1 MKKTKFLMAL
11 ACFGLLITGCNPA
24 TTSSESKPAS
34 SSGNPSTSSKPSTST
49 PSSSSTSS
57 VIPDPETYYEVEFGA
72 ANEALNDSGK
82 WGKGK
87 EYKWTFSVPKNY
99 TKVVFAVGAQMSSSS
114 HGDRSLYTNHEG
126 ASSNDSFESNEAND
140 GTCRITLKA
149 NGVQQEVTHDT
160 YEAAGLTD
168 SEMNYF
174 KLAEF
179 AVNAGE
185 VEVSLT
191 THAKTGYRLML
202 GEGARLY
209 YKAADESATPVVPV
223 DDGEGYAVTFSA
235 THGEVW
241 VYESGQDYSVAPVK
255 TNTTE
260 TRDEE
265 GKKTKWIEPEEET
278 TLEPQVNFKVICE
291 AGYEVD
297 ADCLAIT
304 GTYNKIKVVSN
315 DAEENSWII
324 RITKIKSDLSIVI
337 TPKVHVEGIN
347 GYEITFALTNA
358 TAKVYVGPKD
368 ETGSNVD
375 NGEEGKFY
383 TRAKTDPYD
392 YSKSEPQ
399 FNFEIIPNEGYEFND
414 GVEWGDAT
422 EVSSSAVSFI
432 TPGANYNK
440 LKKSA
445 NGGYTLTKVAGA
457 LTITAVATEVKVVE
471 AFVADFSTK
480 AASNNA
486 YNNTWAY
493 GDVTIAGGANN
504 AGQWAFVK
512 MGGKSATISA
522 EGHPG
527 TWIKTDKALDYSVAS
542 VTIKYVGKCYNKDD
556 EKATVKVESY
566 SDAALATKVA
576 ETPAAEVA
584 AIDTN
589 EGVNEV
595 TYTFPAAQA
604 ANMYYK
610 VCFDILNTTTYNGV
624 VALEKVTFNVAE

>member
-24 TTSSESKPAS
+24 TTSSESSKPAS
-34 SSGNPSTSSKPSTST
+34 TSGNASTSSKPSTSST
-49 PSSSSTSS
+49 PSSTSS
-57 VIPDPETYYEVEFGA
+57 VAPDPETYYEAPF
-72 ANEALNDSGK
+72 EAGYESATK
-82 WGKGK
+82 WEKGH
-87 EYKWTFSVPKNY
+87 EYKFTFSVPKHY
-99 TKVVFAVGAQMSSSS
+99 TKVVFAFGAQMSSSS

-126 ASSNDSFESNEAND
+126 ASSSDTFESNEAND
-140 GTCRITLKA
+140 GTCRITLKV

-160 YEAAGLTD
+160 YEEAGLTN
-168 SEMNYF
+168 SEVNYF
-174 KLAEF
+174 KVAEF
-179 AVNAGE
+179 AVNAGD
-185 VEVSLT
+185 VEVSMT
-191 THAKTGYRLML
+191 TNAQTGYRLL
-202 GEGARLY
+202 IGEGARLY

-265 GKKTKWIEPEEET
+265 GKKTKWIEPEEAT
-278 TLEPQVNFKVICE
+278 TLEPQVNFKVVCE

-297 ADCLAIT
+297 ADCLTIT
-304 GTYNKIKVVSN
+304 GSYNKIKVVSN
-315 DAEENSWII
+315 NAEENSWTI

-347 GYEITFALTNA
+347 GYEVTFALTNA

-414 GVEWGDAT
+414 GVEWGEAT

-432 TPGANYNK
+432 APGANYNK

-457 LTITAVATEVKVVE
+457 LTITAEATAATPKDTLQEAVVL
-471 AFVADFSTK
+471 DYSGLT
-480 AASNNA
+480 
-486 YNNTWAY
+486 
-493 GDVTIAGGANN
+493 
-504 AGQWAFVK
+504 
-512 MGGKSATISA
+512 
-522 EGHPG
+522 G
-527 TWIKTDKALDYSVAS
+527 TGSEIKTDADSLTKIGQGNAHVTAVVSSKIYDGNGSGGAYANTAGLLKTGTGSAAGQITFTLDAKASKVEIKCHDWYKKSDAYPTNSNNVAVNGS
-542 VTIKYVGKCYNKDD
+542 ADQLAPYNEEGTFEYLTFELAEASKTVTI
-556 EKATVKVESY
+556 
-566 SDAALATKVA
+566 DAKNRIFIK
-576 ETPAAEVA
+576 E
-584 AIDTN
+584 I
-589 EGVNEV
+589 
-595 TYTFPAAQA
+595 
-604 ANMYYK
+604 K
-610 VCFDILNTTTYNGV
+610 IS
-624 VALEKVTFNVAE
+624 

>member
-1 MKKTKFLMAL
+1 MKKTSFLMAL
-11 ACFGLLITGCNPA
+11 ACFGLLITACNPG
-24 TTSSESKPAS
+24 SNSGGESKPAS
-34 SSGNPSTSSKPSTST
+34 SSGAASTSSKPSTPST
-49 PSSSSTSS
+49 PSSSS
-57 VIPDPETYYEVEFGA
+57 VAPDPETYYSA
-72 ANEALNDSGK
+72 PYEAGYETATK
-82 WGKGK
+82 WEKGH
-87 EYKWTFSVPKNY
+87 EYKFTFSVPKHY
-99 TKVVFAVGAQMSSSS
+99 TKVVFAFGAQMSSSS
-114 HGDRSLYTNHEG
+114 HSDRSLYTDHNN
-126 ASSNDSFESNEAND
+126 ASSDDKFESDEAND

-149 NGVQQEVTHDT
+149 NGVAQEVTHDT
-160 YEAAGLTD
+160 YGEAGLTN
-168 SEMNYF
+168 SEINYF
-174 KLAEF
+174 KVAEF

-185 VEVSLT
+185 VEVSMT

-202 GEGARLY
+202 GGEARLY
-209 YKAADESATPVVPV
+209 YKAADESPDPVIPV
-223 DDGEGYAVTFSA
+223 DEGEGYNITFSA
-235 THGEVW
+235 TNGEVW

-260 TRDEE
+260 SRDEE
-265 GKKTKWIEPEEET
+265 GKKTKWIEPEEAD
-278 TLEPQVNFKVICE
+278 TLEPQVNFKVVCA
-291 AGYEVD
+291 AGYEID
-297 ADCLAIT
+297 ANCLAIT
-304 GTYNKIKVVSN
+304 GEYNKIKIVSN
-315 DAEENSWII
+315 DTEENSWIV
-324 RITKIKSDLSIVI
+324 RVTKIKSDLSIVI

-347 GYEITFALTNA
+347 GYEITFALTHA

-375 NGEEGKFY
+375 AGEEGKFY
-383 TRAKTDPYD
+383 TRAKTDPFD
-392 YSKSEPQ
+392 YSKTEPQ
-399 FNFEIIPNEGYEFND
+399 FNFEIIPEEGYEFND
-414 GVEWGDAT
+414 GVEWGEAT

-432 TPGANYNK
+432 APGANYNK

-480 AASNNA
+480 AAKHTA
-486 YNNTWAY
+486 YNDTWAY

-504 AGQWAFVK
+504 DGGWAFVK

-542 VTIKYVGKCYNKDD
+542 VTLKFVGKCYNQDN

-576 ETPAAEVA
+576 ETEAKEVPA
-584 AIDTN
+584 ITTN
-589 EGVNEV
+589 EGIEEV
-595 TYTFPAAQA
+595 TYTFTAAQA

-610 VCFDILNTTTYNGV
+610 VCFDIINTTTFNGV
-624 VALEKVTFNVAE
+624 VALEKVTFNVAA

>member
-1 MKKTKFLMAL
+1 MKKTSFLMAL
-11 ACFGLLITGCNPA
+11 ACFGLLITACNPG
-24 TTSSESKPAS
+24 SNSGGESKPTS
-34 SSGNPSTSSKPSTST
+34 TSGNASTSSKPSTST
-49 PSSSSTSS
+49 PSSSS
-57 VIPDPETYYEVEFGA
+57 VAPDPETFYSAPYEAGYESA
-72 ANEALNDSGK
+72 TK
-82 WGKGK
+82 WEKGH
-87 EYKWTFSVPKNY
+87 EYKFTFSVPKHY
-99 TKVVFAVGAQMSSSS
+99 TKVVFAFGAQMSSSS
-114 HGDRSLYTNHEG
+114 HSDRSLYTDHNG
-126 ASSNDSFESNEAND
+126 ASSDDSFESNEAND

-149 NGVQQEVTHDT
+149 NGVEQEVTHDT
-160 YEAAGLTD
+160 YGDAGLTN
-168 SEMNYF
+168 SEINYF
-174 KLAEF
+174 KVAEF

-185 VEVSLT
+185 VVVSMT

-202 GEGARLY
+202 GGEARLY

-223 DDGEGYAVTFSA
+223 DEGEGYAVTFSA

-337 TPKVHVEGIN
+337 TPKVHQEGIN

-414 GVEWGDAT
+414 GVEWGEAT

-457 LTITAVATEVKVVE
+457 LTITAVATEQGGGGGGQTTYTK
-471 AFVADFSTK
+471 VADLS
-480 AASNNA
+480 
-486 YNNTWAY
+486 
-493 GDVTIAGGANN
+493 
-504 AGQWAFVK
+504 
-512 MGGKSATISA
+512 
-522 EGHPG
+522 
-527 TWIKTDKALDYSVAS
+527 
-542 VTIKYVGKCYNKDD
+542 YNKD
-556 EKATVKVESY
+556 ATVVINNELTDATDPKITYTSVGGVSIVVRKNTSNNDVNVWKADYASCRWYVGHKVTISHANDFDRIVFTCDSNYNAFKPEA
-566 SDAALATKVA
+566 DGTTIAALK
-576 ETPAAEVA
+576 AAGITYA
-584 AIDTN
+584 AADGKITLDFSAA
-589 EGVNEV
+589 VK
-595 TYTFPAAQA
+595 TFDLVPDKQIRPSLVEL
-604 ANMYYK
+604 YK
-610 VCFDILNTTTYNGV
+610 K
-624 VALEKVTFNVAE
+624 A